1 MISVIT
7 INTKGEILENIVEI
21 HKRCILETNS
31 KYYSK
36 QEIQEWISAVTI
48 DNIKNQ
54 LNNSSWIILTDQ
66 NRIVGFAQYCKEDK
80 ELFQLQIDPDLQGK
94 GYGKQLYE
102 YIETDFRRNNIQQI
116 SLYSTLNAIEFY
128 KNLGFEITKEIKY
141 PLVKTKMDMVEMKK
155 TLTHPHS

>member
-1 MISVIT
+1 
-7 INTKGEILENIVEI
+7 
-21 HKRCILETNS
+21 
-31 KYYSK
+31 
-36 QEIQEWISAVTI
+36 
-48 DNIKNQ
+48 
-54 LNNSSWIILTDQ
+54 
-66 NRIVGFAQYCKEDK
+66 
-80 ELFQLQIDPDLQGK
+80 QIDPDLQGK

-155 TLTHPHS
+155 ILTHPHS